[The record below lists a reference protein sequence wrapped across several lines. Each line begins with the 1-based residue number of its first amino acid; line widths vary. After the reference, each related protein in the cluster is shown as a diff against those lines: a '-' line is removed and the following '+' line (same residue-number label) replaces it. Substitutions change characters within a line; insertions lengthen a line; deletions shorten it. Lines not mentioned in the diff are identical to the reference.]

1 MNLIFCYSK
10 CSTCKRAIDFLNRK
24 KVTYEL
30 RDIKENNPSK
40 EELEKL
46 VKLSN
51 VDINKFFNTSGLVYR
66 NLNLKDKIKSMTYE
80 EKLNILSSDGMLIK
94 RPIFIFNNEVLLGFN
109 EKYWNDKIK

>member
-10 CSTCKRAIDFLNRK
+10 CSTCKRTIDFLNRK
-24 KVTYEL
+24 KVDYEL

-94 RPIFIFNNEVLLGFN
+94 RPIFVFNNEVLLGFN